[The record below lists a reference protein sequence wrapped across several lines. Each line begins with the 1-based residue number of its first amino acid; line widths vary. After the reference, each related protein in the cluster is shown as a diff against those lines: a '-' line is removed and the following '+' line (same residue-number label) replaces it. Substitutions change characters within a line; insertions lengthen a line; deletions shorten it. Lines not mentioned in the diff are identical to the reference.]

1 MAKNFKNKDILLIV
15 LIIGVGLCWYST
27 STRRTS
33 ILNSGTL
40 GMNTDGGSPSNNL
53 SNSLVQNES
62 SGEPDYLNTENTGR
76 LDGKPVDSSMN
87 QQQTRIM
94 DGLNNNTCY
103 PKVQLSA
110 QELLPKDKASDWANV
125 NPGGVG
131 SLCDKNFLQA
141 GAMVG
146 IDTIG
151 QTLRNANLQL
161 RSEPPNPQATV
172 SPWLQST
179 IGPDLMRRPLI
190 IGGTPE

>member
-1 MAKNFKNKDILLIV
+1 MAKNFENKDILLIV

-27 STRRTS
+27 SSGRTS
-33 ILNSGTL
+33 ILNTGTL
-40 GMNTDGGSPSNNL
+40 GTSAGNPSSNL
-53 SNSLVQNES
+53 SNSLVQSENG
-62 SGEPDYLNTENTGR
+62 GEPDYLNTENTGR
-76 LDGKPVDSSMN
+76 LDGEKVDSSMN
-87 QQQTRIM
+87 TQQTRIM

-103 PKVQLSA
+103 PKAQLSA

-125 NPGGVG
+125 NPGGAG

-146 IDTIG
+146 IDTVG

-161 RSEPPNPQATV
+161 RSEPQNPLVTV

-179 IGPDLMRRPLI
+179 IGPDLLRRPLEM
-190 IGGTPE
+190 GGTP